1 MRRTL
6 ITASAIVFASVALT
20 GSQAYAG
27 SVGTIWGDS
36 ATNGPPILQEW
47 NLSGTL
53 LDTITAPN
61 GFNGRGVVQ
70 VGNVLY
76 YTSASTNGVYAYN
89 FVTNTDLG
97 TVFTVPGAS
106 GLATMAWDG
115 SHFYIGDYSGTNNV

>member
-1 MRRTL
+1 M
-6 ITASAIVFASVALT
+6 
-20 GSQAYAG
+20 
-27 SVGTIWGDS
+27 
-36 ATNGPPILQEW
+36 P
-47 NLSGTL
+47 
-53 LDTITAPN
+53 DTITAPN

-106 GLATMAWDG
+106 ELATMAWDG
-115 SHFYIGDYSGTNNV
+115 SHFYIGDYSGTDSVR